1 MSEPNYDDELSPD
14 PAWVAI
20 LLACL
25 WIALGA
31 AFKLHSAS
39 PMDVPEVV
47 RDLARNWLGLD
58 AAGTY
63 RAAITIEL
71 WIVATAILR
80 PRLGWILLVI
90 QYLIFLGILVQLMVV
105 GAEHCGCFGGTV
117 DVKPWQMALVD
128 GSLLLG
134 LLASRPWLR
143 LPVMPGHP
151 IALFTLAGFFGL
163 AAWAPYYFFTT
174 ADAPL
179 MPGTPE
185 GKTTDVSIQG
195 EDSTSPDALM
205 NEQGT
210 EANTPANETGPV
222 LPDFAELH
230 PESWE
235 GSDIGSLDLARW
247 LTEGADMMY
256 MVPPGARVI
265 LYRRSCDV
273 CATHL
278 EELALNPDP
287 SLPIALIRIPDADE
301 SVTTLVEVLPEAVW
315 SGELHHLKKGYAV
328 QTPQSFEVSD
338 ELTVQNLIDLSEGH

>member
-1 MSEPNYDDELSPD
+1 
-14 PAWVAI
+14 
-20 LLACL
+20 
-25 WIALGA
+25 
-31 AFKLHSAS
+31 
-39 PMDVPEVV
+39 
-47 RDLARNWLGLD
+47 
-58 AAGTY
+58 
-63 RAAITIEL
+63 
-71 WIVATAILR
+71 
-80 PRLGWILLVI
+80 
-90 QYLIFLGILVQLMVV
+90 
-105 GAEHCGCFGGTV
+105 
-117 DVKPWQMALVD
+117 MALMD

-134 LLASRPWLR
+134 LLASKPWLR
-143 LPVMPGHP
+143 LPVQPGHP

-179 MPGTPE
+179 IPE
-185 GKTTDVSIQG
+185 GGPTVVKIQEEG
-195 EDSTSPDALM
+195 STGLETPT
-205 NEQGT
+205 NEQGS
-210 EANTPANETGPV
+210 EASTPPTETGPI

-247 LTEGADMMY
+247 LTEGADEIY

-273 CATHL
+273 CAAHL
-278 EELALNPDP
+278 EELALSPDP

-301 SVTTLVEVLPEAVW
+301 SVTTLVEILPEAVW